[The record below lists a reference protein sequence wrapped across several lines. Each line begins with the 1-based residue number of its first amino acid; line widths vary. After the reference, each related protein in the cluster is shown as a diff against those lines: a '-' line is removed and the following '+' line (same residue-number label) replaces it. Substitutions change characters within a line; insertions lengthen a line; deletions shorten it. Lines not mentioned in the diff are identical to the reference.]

1 MNLLILIR
9 GLPGSGKST
18 LANKLV
24 ISQNH
29 LEADIFHLKNGKY
42 DFQYENL
49 SNAHDWCRLETER
62 KMRKGFTP
70 IVVSNTF
77 TTNEEMKNY
86 INLADKYEYIYQI
99 IAIEN
104 IPFENKHG
112 VPENIIEKMKKRWEQ
127 FREVEND

>member
-1 MNLLILIR
+1 MKLLVLIR

-24 ISQNH
+24 LAKNH
-29 LEADIFHLKNGKY
+29 LEADTFHLKDGKY
-42 DFQYENL
+42 DFKYENL

-62 KMRKGFTP
+62 RMRKGFDP

-77 TTNEEMKNY
+77 TTNEEMKKY
-86 INLADKYEYIYQI
+86 IELADKYEYVYQI

-104 IPFENKHG
+104 VPFENKHA
-112 VPENIIEKMKKRWEQ
+112 VPEEIIEKMGKRWEQ
-127 FREVEND
+127 FREIEK